1 MNESIGLNP
10 TKLCIVTISGLSR
23 MASSTQ
29 ELAQDYFSRNDLEI
43 YGVDGNSTELSNFFT
58 QDSMEILEFIV
69 GGKLSIGELGCLLSH
84 QYMYKYILDSKYDS
98 ALILEDDAELLI
110 DPEHLKS
117 IIRQCQKSKYDL
129 VSFFS
134 SGGGVIAQDKNGL
147 FGKSLV
153 PSLGA
158 VAYWINSTAAKTLLV
173 KNYYLGL
180 ADWPISIAEINSAQ
194 YTHEVFSHADHNIS
208 IINNGHDAT
217 ASKRVSVM
225 YRNPIFLLFP
235 NNFAKLHIVL
245 REIGLVPLIKIMA
258 IFRIYRRVFRLFLR
272 IPKGSN
278 QTLFIQPSKL
288 FKKN

>member
-10 TKLCIVTISGLSR
+10 TKLCIVTISGVSR

-29 ELAQDYFSRNDLEI
+29 KLAQDYYSRNDLEI
-43 YGVDGNSTELSNFFT
+43 YGVDGNSTELANFFT

-117 IIRQCQKSKYDL
+117 IIGQCQKSKYDL

-134 SGGGVIAQDKNGL
+134 SGGGVIAQENNGL

-180 ADWPISIAEINSAQ
+180 ADWPISIAVINSAQ
-194 YTHEVFSHADHNIS
+194 YTHEVFSHTDHNIS
-208 IINNGHDAT
+208 IINNLHHST

-225 YRNPIFLLFP
+225 YRNPICLLFP
-235 NNFAKLHIVL
+235 NNFAKLHTVIK
-245 REIGLVPLIKIMA
+245 EIGLVPVIKVMA
-258 IFRIYRRVFRLFLR
+258 IFRIYRRVFRLLLG
-272 IPKGSN
+272 IPKGYN